1 MKRLNWSNFP
11 IPEGHVI
18 LLILGIALDL
28 CLPIGLFETNPLA
41 YMFGALLL
49 IAGVALAVWAF
60 VTAGEME
67 IEKPHML
74 ITTGPFAFSRNP
86 MYLGWTMTY
95 LAAVLFVNTYWL
107 VMFLPILLLYTH
119 YFVIRREEQQL
130 QLLFGEQY
138 RQYCTRVRRYL

>member
-18 LLILGIALDL
+18 LLILGIALDVW
-28 CLPIGLFETNPLA
+28 LPIGLFETSPLA

-49 IAGVALAVWAF
+49 IAGVVLAVWAF

-86 MYLGWTMTY
+86 MYLGWTMVY
-95 LAAVLFVNTYWL
+95 LAAILFVNTCWL
-107 VMFLPILLLYTH
+107 VILLPVLLLYTH
-119 YFVIRREEQQL
+119 YFVIRREEQP
-130 QLLFGEQY
+130 FTGNCSMNSTANIA
-138 RQYCTRVRRYL
+138 RG

>member
-1 MKRLNWSNFP
+1 MKLNWSNFP

-28 CLPIGLFETNPLA
+28 WLPIGLFETSPLA
-41 YMFGALLL
+41 YMLGALLL
-49 IAGVALAVWAF
+49 IVGVVLAVWAF

-67 IEKPHML
+67 IEKPNLL
-74 ITTGPFAFSRNP
+74 IATGPFAFSRNP
-86 MYLGWTMTY
+86 MYLGWTMIY
-95 LAAVLFVNTYWL
+95 LAAILFVNTCWL
-107 VMFLPILLLYTH
+107 IILLPVLLLFTH

-138 RQYCTRVRRYL
+138 RQYCARVRRYL